1 MAARARISR
10 AKGRVEDD
18 GLPPKMVVSL
28 TNPHLHHHHHQLLC
42 AQSSGEPRAATEVG
56 PSARAEK
63 KGSWRNGAG
72 AIPQTFAQTP
82 GEEGKSATVSVE
94 NV

>member
-18 GLPPKMVVSL
+18 GLPPKMLVSL

-42 AQSSGEPRAATEVG
+42 AQSSGEPRAATDG
-56 PSARAEK
+56 RTQRPC
-63 KGSWRNGAG
+63 
-72 AIPQTFAQTP
+72 
-82 GEEGKSATVSVE
+82 GEEGFMAQWGGDDPPDFCSNAWGRRQVGDGLC
-94 NV
+94 